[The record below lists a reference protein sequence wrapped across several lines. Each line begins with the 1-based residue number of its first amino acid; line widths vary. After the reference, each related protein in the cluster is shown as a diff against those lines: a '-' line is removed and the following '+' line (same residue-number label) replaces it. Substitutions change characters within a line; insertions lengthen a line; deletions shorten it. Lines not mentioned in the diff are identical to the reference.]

1 MIFNRLVNARECLK
15 GYFLKSVQ
23 IQKKKLCDVMHF
35 LMQIFS
41 RVLNF
46 SKSIEETSIDL
57 SRSPDYLI
65 CKIFF
70 NNRTI
75 SKSKI

>member
-46 SKSIEETSIDL
+46 SKSIEISIDL